1 MANTVFENASEKSL
15 TKRSALE
22 AIASGN
28 VTEEIQNWAQTELD
42 KMDAANAKR
51 KEKPSKTS
59 VANQSIKEAIFSL
72 LTVKGQMVASD
83 VAQALNTE
91 GVTTAE
97 GEPIST
103 SKASALCRQMVE
115 EGRLSVS
122 EVKIPK
128 KGKLKAYTAIP
139 SNEAGEDESTQVTDA
154 ELNSMF

>member
-1 MANTVFENASEKSL
+1 MTNPNFENVNANEKSL

-28 VTEEIQNWAQTELD
+28 VTEEIQTWAQAELD

-51 KEKPSKTS
+51 KEKPSKTA

-72 LTVKGQMVASD
+72 LTVKGQMVASN
-83 VAQALNTE
+83 VAQSLNAE
-91 GVTTAE
+91 GITTAD

-115 EGRLSVS
+115 EGRLTVA

-128 KGKLKAYTAIP
+128 KGKLKQYAVVAT
-139 SNEAGEDESTQVTDA
+139 VDA
-154 ELNSMF
+154 E